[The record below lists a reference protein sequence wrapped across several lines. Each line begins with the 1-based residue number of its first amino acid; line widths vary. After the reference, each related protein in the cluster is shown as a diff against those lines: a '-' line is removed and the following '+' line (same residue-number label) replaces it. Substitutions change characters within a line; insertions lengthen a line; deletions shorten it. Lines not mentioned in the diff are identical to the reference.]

1 MLNQALNLLVKRE
14 VADLRRRSA
23 GGLLLVAGFMLF
35 SLAGLTGLGALY
47 LFLSTRIEPWQAASS
62 VSALLVLL
70 GSILALAGRAKVRRH
85 HKMKQEVDAYM
96 NALLSSSSMTGKDG
110 KEASIGMVTL
120 AAVIGII
127 IGRQIRK

>member
-1 MLNQALNLLVKRE
+1 MLNQVLNLLVKRE
-14 VADLRRRSA
+14 VADLKRRSA
-23 GGLLLVAGFMLF
+23 GGLLLVTGFMLI
-35 SLAGLTGLGALY
+35 SLAGLLGLAALY
-47 LFLSTRIEPWQAASS
+47 LYLATRIEPWQSALS

-70 GSILALAGRAKVRRH
+70 GGILALAGRAKVRRH
-85 HKMKQEVDAYM
+85 HKMKQEIDAYM
-96 NALLSSSSMTGKDG
+96 NSLLNSSGLTEKDG

>member
-1 MLNQALNLLVKRE
+1 MINQVLNLLLKRE

-23 GGLLLVAGFMLF
+23 GGLLLVAGFLLF
-35 SLAGLTGLGALY
+35 LLAGLLGLVALY
-47 LFLSTRIEPWQAASS
+47 LYLSTRIEPWQAALIE
-62 VSALLVLL
+62 SALLVLL

-85 HKMKQEVDAYM
+85 HKMKQELDAYM
-96 NALLSSSSMTGKDG
+96 ETLLSSSGVPEKNG

-120 AAVIGII
+120 AAMVGII

>member
-1 MLNQALNLLVKRE
+1 MINQVLNLLLKRE

-23 GGLLLVAGFMLF
+23 GGLLLVAGFLLF
-35 SLAGLTGLGALY
+35 LLAGLLGLVALY
-47 LFLSTRIEPWQAASS
+47 LYLSTRIEPWQSALS

-70 GSILALAGRAKVRRH
+70 GGILALAGRAKVRRH
-85 HKMKQEVDAYM
+85 HKMRQELDAYM
-96 NALLSSSSMTGKDG
+96 ETLLSSSGVPEKNG

-120 AAVIGII
+120 AAMVGII

>member
-1 MLNQALNLLVKRE
+1 MINQVLNLLLKRE

-23 GGLLLVAGFMLF
+23 GGLLLVAGFLLF
-35 SLAGLTGLGALY
+35 LLAGLLGLVALY
-47 LFLSTRIEPWQAASS
+47 LYLSTRIEPWQSALS

-70 GSILALAGRAKVRRH
+70 GGILALAGRAKVRRH
-85 HKMKQEVDAYM
+85 HKMKQELDAYM
-96 NALLSSSSMTGKDG
+96 ETLLSSSGVPEKNG

-120 AAVIGII
+120 AAMVGII